1 VSKSGKDRRKS
12 KRFRKRAKIRFWW
25 ADFEGTGFT
34 SDISDTGLLIE
45 TNKPIEIGSRLNI
58 EVTHGED
65 SFFGTVVI
73 VRQKTYPRQ
82 ARSMFKPALGARF
95 LKITEVMGV
104 SAEQELKDEPGAEE
118 VAEQQEVQEEP
129 APPPVPEDIPLLVDL
144 REHETLAEIYERD
157 VKHGGLRVITTEIA
171 ELQSDIEVPVLL
183 PEPHGQIICTGLVV
197 KLFEDPPGFSVHLDD
212 VDAVRARLIEIM
224 RSA

>member
-1 VSKSGKDRRKS
+1 MSKSGKDRRKS
-12 KRFRKRAKIRFWW
+12 KRFRKRAKVRFWW

-45 TNKPIEIGSRLNI
+45 TNKPIEIGTRLNI
-58 EVTHGED
+58 EVTHAD
-65 SFFGTVVI
+65 LSFFGTILI

-82 ARSMFKPALGARF
+82 ARSLFKPALGARF
-95 LKITEVMGV
+95 LRVTEVMGV
-104 SAEQELKDEPGAEE
+104 SAAEELQDEPEAENVE
-118 VAEQQEVQEEP
+118 EQPEVQEEP
-129 APPPVPEDIPLLVDL
+129 APPLVPQDIPLQVDL
-144 REHETLAEIYERD
+144 RKHETLAEIYERD

-224 RSA
+224 RTA